1 MSDRRR
7 RYAGDFSHLSPIDLG
22 IHLPPDYNKDLPR
35 IPSNSTGLWDSEAV
49 TVFTSLSGTLTT
61 SPNAGCPPPPVPSPD
76 AYQQVPLTEAQQIAA
91 QYRQRHRSSS
101 DVLQNSAIFEQTVP
115 GPSSNPLESQ
125 RAFPSSTVTQSSARV
140 DGHAIDPAIGGALA
154 PCSPTIRRSHAE
166 EMKTPH
172 ETVSRFSRV
181 HDDGTVSCTREGR
194 LKVSPNSSA
203 FLDHLDAHLV
213 HEGCVARLWRALIWT
228 RALTMLP

>member
-22 IHLPPDYNKDLPR
+22 IHFSPDYNKDLPR
-35 IPSNSTGLWDSEAV
+35 IPSTSTGLWDSEAV

-91 QYRQRHRSSS
+91 QYRRRHRSSS

-115 GPSSNPLESQ
+115 GQSFNPLGSH
-125 RAFPSSTVTQSSARV
+125 RAFPSSTVMQSSARV
-140 DGHAIDPAIGGALA
+140 DGHAIDAAIGGALA
-154 PCSPTIRRSHAE
+154 PWSPTMRRSHAE
-166 EMKTPH
+166 METTH
-172 ETVSRFSRV
+172 ETVSRFGRV
-181 HDDGTVSCTREGR
+181 HDDGTASCTREGC

-213 HEGCVARLWRALIWT
+213 HEGCVARLWRALVWT
-228 RALTMLP
+228 RVLTVLP